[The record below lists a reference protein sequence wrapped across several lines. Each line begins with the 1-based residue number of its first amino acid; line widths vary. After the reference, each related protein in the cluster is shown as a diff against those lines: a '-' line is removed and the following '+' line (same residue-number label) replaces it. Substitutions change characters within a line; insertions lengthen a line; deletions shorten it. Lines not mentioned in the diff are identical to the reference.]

1 MLRFNQIPY
10 LNITVDRLRNK
21 ERKKNERKSTKI
33 SYITNPHQSSY
44 RVRTTC
50 LCSPW

>member
-21 ERKKNERKSTKI
+21 ERKKTKERKKE
-33 SYITNPHQSSY
+33 YKD
-44 RVRTTC
+44 
-50 LCSPW
+50 

>member
-21 ERKKNERKSTKI
+21 ERKKNERKKE
-33 SYITNPHQSSY
+33 
-44 RVRTTC
+44 RVQKLVT
-50 LCSPW
+50 